1 VVAAAAAVAAGVTVV
16 RVAAVADPT
25 GAATVAAG

>member
-1 VVAAAAAVAAGVTVV
+1 VAVAAAANVEAAVEE
-16 RVAAVADPT
+16 AAVADPT